1 MRMVKAHRLPPR
13 SRKVPTNLSVSA
25 HLVQSAKAL
34 GINLSD
40 ALEEAL
46 EEKLRKM
53 ERESWLDAN
62 QEAIHGYN
70 ERISREGAFSDGW
83 RSF

>member
-1 MRMVKAHRLPPR
+1 MAKAHRSPAR

-25 HLVQSAKAL
+25 HLVLRAKSL

-46 EEKLRKM
+46 EEKLLKL
-53 ERESWLDAN
+53 ERESWLEAN
-62 QEAIHGYN
+62 QEAIRGFN
-70 ERISREGAFSDGW
+70 EHITREGAFSDGW